1 MVIPDVFD
9 SLLQGSNSSDDSLTQ
24 LHMDRLAVFPAG
36 TLWKIAAKK
45 DEQGRAEAA
54 LKLV

>member
-1 MVIPDVFD
+1 MVIPDGFD
-9 SLLQGSNSSDDSLTQ
+9 SLLQGSNLSDDSLTQ

-45 DEQGRAEAA
+45 KMNKGG
-54 LKLV
+54 LKQL